1 MGQLLPP
8 ERLERLN
15 FSDEYLEDALTSL
28 LYMYVQRAKN
38 ENCEG
43 CEKSWSSQRDHSCL
57 MHTTDELCERYFD
70 AAYTRLNEKLVGAVY
85 GFDGKNPG
93 MMLDNFQDYKKEK
106 SDMFRKKNWNSIT
119 ITINEPSGL
128 LSNN

>member
-1 MGQLLPP
+1 
-8 ERLERLN
+8 
-15 FSDEYLEDALTSL
+15 
-28 LYMYVQRAKN
+28 MYVQRAKN

-70 AAYTRLNEKLVGAVY
+70 AAYTRLNAKLVGAVY

-106 SDMFRKKNWNSIT
+106 SDMFRKKLGTALQSQSMNHLDFYQI
-119 ITINEPSGL
+119 IKMFI
-128 LSNN
+128 